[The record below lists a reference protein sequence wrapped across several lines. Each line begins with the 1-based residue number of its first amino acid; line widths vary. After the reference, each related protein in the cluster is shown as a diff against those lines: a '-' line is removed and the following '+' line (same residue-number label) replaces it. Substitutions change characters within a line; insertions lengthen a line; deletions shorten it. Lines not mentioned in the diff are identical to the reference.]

1 MRLLMIAVPLAMLV
15 GCPGPDSADKDSA
28 EGDTE
33 DTASGGGQE
42 DNWSAAGSG
51 TAYFTDGETDNSLFT
66 LELAGAN
73 EPRDGEAYYG
83 FVSDGVGG
91 DMVPLGEIQVNGED
105 VLFTSDIGENA
116 ILAGYSHFE
125 AWASDG
131 SGDEPEGDPV
141 WEGDVD
147 TTVYDVIQRLLIANP
162 DTPDGTGSLRAL
174 ESQLEFLRDECEAA
188 SNGGLTD
195 AELALVGEKVGN
207 ALMDPTVD
215 ADNSGEDDMYDG
227 AYPVTSDE
235 EKGSGE
241 DYIHL
246 IAADFAAAA
255 AVIDPRDPIRDYIE
269 EAYDGLDLTEYTIVT
284 FSADA
289 ARDVAG
295 ASTTAVAENLLD
307 DVSEQMTLCLEG
319 GDVNE
324 DGVVDPQVEVGIEWA
339 IDRTSYMAHMEVSV
353 AN

>member
-1 MRLLMIAVPLAMLV
+1 M
-15 GCPGPDSADKDSA
+15 GCPGPDTSGKDTG
-28 EGDTE
+28 EGDTD
-33 DTASGGGQE
+33 DTASGGGQQ
-42 DNWSAAGSG
+42 DNWSPAGAG

-83 FVSDGVGG
+83 FVSDGAGG
-91 DMVPLGEIQVNGED
+91 DLVALGEIQVNGED

-131 SGDEPEGDPV
+131 NGDEPEGDPV
-141 WEGDVD
+141 WEGNVD

-162 DTPDGTGSLRAL
+162 DTPDGSGSLRAL

-188 SNGGLTD
+188 SNGGLEAD
-195 AELALVGEKVGN
+195 ELALVGEMVGN
-207 ALMDPTVD
+207 ALEDPTVD
-215 ADNSGEDDMYDG
+215 ANNDGDDDLYDSV
-227 AYPVTSDE
+227 YPVTSDE
-235 EKGSGE
+235 DKGSGE

-246 IAADFAAAA
+246 IAADFKAAAD
-255 AVIDPRDPIRDYIE
+255 VIDPRDPIRGYIE
-269 EAYDGLDLTEYTIVT
+269 EAYDGLDLTEYTIIT
-284 FSADA
+284 FSADS
-289 ARDVAG
+289 ARDAAT
-295 ASTTAVAENLLD
+295 ASTVAVAENLLD
-307 DVSEQMTLCLEG
+307 DVSEDMTLCLEG

-339 IDRTSYMAHMEVSV
+339 IDRTSYMAHMTVQV